1 MPDIDDELI
10 ARALRWCA
18 DAGRTSSPQQV
29 RDALAPL
36 SWDELLAARALLA
49 DPPPARPLGPRALA
63 ELARGASPAEAA
75 ARDQQVEP
83 EDAGGTIPT
92 PAPSPPPARRGAGRR
107 ARRATAPVVRRARD
121 RVPTGAP
128 AAPAWPR
135 LDELFAS
142 EGRAVLERLVR
153 EHGARRAP
161 IAAVLAGG
169 WRRADGTTPDAGDLA
184 RLLEAHGL
192 RRGFERRERDELL
205 HALRAAGGVRLHAA
219 AAAGLSV
226 DELDAAL
233 QRLGAAREAEAIRAA
248 HRNELRRRGLLSDRA
263 RLLLTEEARLA
274 DLGLLAEFE
283 QDLRARLPE
292 HVRALRAS
300 TADPLSA
307 ALARSLSL
315 APRDADRL
323 SERLGIALEGAA
335 PRPAAVLGRR
345 TSPPPRGAAPHR
357 PGPAARAA
365 RPARGGPGP
374 RKGGRPAP
382 RKPRGA

>member
-18 DAGRTSSPQQV
+18 EAGRTSSPQQV

-63 ELARGASPAEAA
+63 ELARGTSPAEAA
-75 ARDQQVEP
+75 AREQQVE
-83 EDAGGTIPT
+83 AGEAGATNPT
-92 PAPSPPPARRGAGRR
+92 RAPNPAPARRVAGRR
-107 ARRATAPVVRRARD
+107 AHRATAPVVRRARD
-121 RVPTGAP
+121 RVAAGAP
-128 AAPAWPR
+128 TAPDWPR
-135 LDELFAS
+135 FDELFAS

-161 IAAVLAGG
+161 IVAVLADG
-169 WRRADGTTPDAGDLA
+169 WRRSDGTTPDAGDLA
-184 RLLEAHGL
+184 SLLEAHGL

-205 HALRAAGGVRLHAA
+205 HALRAAGGVRLRAA

-248 HRNELRRRGLLSDRA
+248 HRDELRRRELLSDRA

-315 APRDADRL
+315 VPRDADRL
-323 SERLGIALEGAA
+323 SERLGIALERAA
-335 PRPAAVLGRR
+335 PPPAAVPGRR
-345 TSPPPRGAAPHR
+345 TSPRPRGAALHR
-357 PGPAARAA
+357 PAPAPRAA